1 MLIITDL
8 ISNVSDHLVLRGQQL
23 YGSSFFEI
31 SLVLWASDDILSF
44 QFAVYDYNTL
54 WFFSSTEF
62 QHQILKIWDY
72 VRVYISA
79 ATKRTTKTV
88 SISISYFYKS

>member
-8 ISNVSDHLVLRGQQL
+8 ISNVSDHLVLCEQQL

-44 QFAVYDYNTL
+44 QFAVYHYNTHV
-54 WFFSSTEF
+54 FFPPQNFNIRFSKSEIMSEF
-62 QHQILKIWDY
+62 TYQQLQKEPQRLL
-72 VRVYISA
+72 VLV
-79 ATKRTTKTV
+79 
-88 SISISYFYKS
+88 